1 MPNPAYLLEARA
13 VHKSYGATRVLRGVD
28 FAVAAAEIHALL
40 GGNGAGKST
49 LLKIVT
55 GAVPRDAGEVLYRGV
70 DVGSH
75 EGAAARA
82 RGVAVVHQ
90 ETALLPDL
98 TVAENIHMPHLARG
112 AGLFSAREAARVAEA
127 ALGPIDAAFAQRAL
141 HRRVAELTLHERQVV
156 EIARALSAGAQLLL
170 LDEPTANLTAAET
183 ERLFALLRRLIGQQ
197 GISVVF
203 VSHRMREIREIASV
217 CTILRDGVSA
227 VSRARLTDLSD
238 ADIVTMMG
246 QATALE
252 GAARITAATPAL
264 ARPDTASPGEAFG
277 AESGAMRLEIPPG
290 HIVGLAGAP
299 AGPSALIDAL
309 IGARRDSA
317 WRVTRGGRPLAL
329 RSPREAVR
337 QGIGFVSGDR
347 AGKGVLATL
356 PIVDNMLAAARIR
369 QRRALVARREVQ
381 EGEALLRTLRI
392 KASSLWALPATLS
405 GGTQQKLLIARWL
418 NLAPRLLVL
427 EEPTRGVDIG
437 TKRDLYALV
446 RQMAERGVGVVWW
459 STEYVELVELCHAVL
474 AFGPDGTPSE
484 ILTGQELDETHLAHA
499 TGMAA

>member
-1 MPNPAYLLEARA
+1 MSDPDYLLEARE
-13 VHKSYGATRVLRGVD
+13 VQKSYGATRVLCGVN
-28 FAVAAAEIHALL
+28 FAVAPAEIHALL

-49 LLKIVT
+49 LLRIVT
-55 GAVPRDAGEVLYRGV
+55 GSVPLDAGDVRYRGL
-70 DVGSH
+70 DVSSH
-75 EGAAARA
+75 EGAAALA

-98 TVAENIHMPHLARG
+98 TVAENIHLPHLARG
-112 AGLFSAREAARVAEA
+112 PGLFSTRAATRVAEA
-127 ALGPIDAAFAQRAL
+127 ALVPIDAAFARRAL

-170 LDEPTANLTAAET
+170 LDEPTSNLTAVET
-183 ERLFALLRRLIGQQ
+183 ERLFALLRRLIAKH

-227 VSRARLTDLSD
+227 ANRAKLTELSD
-238 ADIVTMMG
+238 ADIVTTMG
-246 QATALE
+246 QVTALE
-252 GAARITAATPAL
+252 GVGRATTAVPL
-264 ARPDTASPGEAFG
+264 SVSGEAFG
-277 AESGAMRLEIPPG
+277 AESGDTLLEIPPG
-290 HIVGLAGAP
+290 RIIGLAGAP
-299 AGPSALIDAL
+299 SGPSALIDAL
-309 IGARRDSA
+309 TGARRNSA
-317 WRVTRGGRPLAL
+317 WRITRGGRPLVL

-337 QGIGFVSGDR
+337 HGIGFVSGDR

-369 QRRALVARREVQ
+369 QSRVLVTRREAK
-381 EGEALLRTLRI
+381 ECDGLLRALRI

-418 NLAPRLLVL
+418 AVAPHLLVL

-437 TKRDLYALV
+437 TKRDLYAQV
-446 RQMAERGVGVVWW
+446 RQMAERGVAIVWW
-459 STEYVELVELCHAVL
+459 STEYTELVELCHAVL
-474 AFGPDGTPSE
+474 AFDPDGTPSK
-484 ILTGQELDETHLAHA
+484 LLSRQDLDETHLAQA

>member
-1 MPNPAYLLEARA
+1 MTAPAFLLEARE
-13 VHKSYGATRVLRGVD
+13 VQKSYGATNVLRGVN
-28 FAVAAAEIHALL
+28 FAVAQSEIHALL

-55 GAVPRDAGEVLYRGV
+55 GTVPRDGGEILYRGV
-70 DVGSH
+70 DIDSS

-98 TVAENIHMPHLARG
+98 TVAENIHLPHLARG
-112 AGLFSAREAARVAEA
+112 AGLFSLREAERVAEA
-127 ALGPIDAAFAQRAL
+127 ALAQIDAAFAQRAL
-141 HRRVAELTLHERQVV
+141 RRRVAELTLHERQVV

-183 ERLFALLRRLIGQQ
+183 ERLFTLLRRLSGQH

-227 VSRARLTDLSD
+227 ISRTPLTSLSD
-238 ADIVTMMG
+238 ADIVATMG
-246 QATALE
+246 QATAVE
-252 GAARITAATPAL
+252 AAVRSQIVLATATE
-264 ARPDTASPGEAFG
+264 GEAFG
-277 AESGAMRLEIPPG
+277 AERGDTRLDIPPG
-290 HIVGLAGAP
+290 RIIGLAGAP

-309 IGARRDSA
+309 TGARTDSG
-317 WRVTRGGRPLAL
+317 WRITRGGRPLPL
-329 RSPREAVR
+329 RSPRQAVR

-369 QRRALVARREVQ
+369 QRRVLVRSGEAQ
-381 EGEALLRTLRI
+381 EGAGLLRTLRI
-392 KASSLWALPATLS
+392 KAASLWALPATLS

-418 NLAPRLLVL
+418 NVAPRLLVL
-427 EEPTRGVDIG
+427 EEPTRGVDIS

-474 AFGPDGTPSE
+474 AFDPDGTPSGM
-484 ILTGQELDETHLAHA
+484 LTGQELDETHLAHA

>member
-1 MPNPAYLLEARA
+1 MTGSAYLLEARE
-13 VHKSYGATRVLRGVD
+13 VYKSYGATRVLRGAN
-28 FAVAAAEIHALL
+28 FAVAPAEIHALL

-55 GAVPRDAGEVLYRGV
+55 GSVSRDSGDVLYRGL
-70 DVGSH
+70 DVTSH
-75 EGAAARA
+75 EGAVARA

-98 TVAENIHMPHLARG
+98 TVAENIHLPHLARG
-112 AGLFSAREAARVAEA
+112 VDLFSAREAGRAAEM
-127 ALGPIDAAFAQRAL
+127 ALLPIDAAFARRAL

-183 ERLFALLRRLIGQQ
+183 ERLFALLRRLIDQN

-217 CTILRDGVSA
+217 CTILRDGVSVA
-227 VSRARLTDLSD
+227 SRAKLTELSD
-238 ADIVTMMG
+238 ADIVNTMG

-252 GAARITAATPAL
+252 GAARTTEAVVAL
-264 ARPDTASPGEAFG
+264 SVPGEAFG
-277 AESGAMRLEIPPG
+277 AESDTTRLEIPPG
-290 HIVGLAGAP
+290 RIIGLAGAP
-299 AGPSALIDAL
+299 SGPSALIDAL
-309 IGARRDSA
+309 TGARRDSI
-317 WRVTRGGRPLAL
+317 WRITRGGRPLVL
-329 RSPREAVR
+329 RNPRQAVR

-356 PIVDNMLAAARIR
+356 PIVDNLLAATRIR
-369 QRRALVARREVQ
+369 QHRVLIVRREAR
-381 EGEALLRTLRI
+381 EGEDLLRRLHI
-392 KASSLWALPATLS
+392 KAASLWALPQTLS

-418 NLAPRLLVL
+418 NIAPRLLVL

-459 STEYVELVELCHAVL
+459 STEYAELVELCHAVL
-474 AFGPDGTPSE
+474 AFDPDGTPSR
-484 ILTGQELDETHLAHA
+484 ILTGQDLDETHLAHA

>member
-1 MPNPAYLLEARA
+1 MAAPALLLEVRD
-13 VHKSYGATRVLRGVD
+13 VHKSYGPTSVLRGVN
-28 FAVAAAEIHALL
+28 FAVAPAEIHALL

-55 GAVPRDAGEVLYRGV
+55 GTVARDGGEILYRGL
-70 DVGSH
+70 DIDSH

-90 ETALLPDL
+90 ETALLPHL
-98 TVAENIHMPHLARG
+98 TVAENIHLPHLARG
-112 AGLFSAREAARVAEA
+112 AALFSGRDADRVAEA
-127 ALGPIDAAFAQRAL
+127 ALSQIDTGFAYRAL
-141 HRRVAELTLHERQVV
+141 HRRVADLTLHERQLV

-183 ERLFALLRRLIGQQ
+183 ERLFALLRRLTTQS
-197 GISVVF
+197 GIAVVF

-217 CTILRDGVSA
+217 CTILRDGISA
-227 VSRARLTDLSD
+227 LSRAPLDTLND
-238 ADIVTMMG
+238 ADIVATMG
-246 QATALE
+246 QATAVE
-252 GAARITAATPAL
+252 AAVRTQATSAK
-264 ARPDTASPGEAFG
+264 TGGEAFG
-277 AESGAMRLEIPPG
+277 AERDGTRLEIPPG
-290 HIVGLAGAP
+290 RIIGLAGAP
-299 AGPSALIDAL
+299 SGPSALIDAL
-309 IGARRDSA
+309 TGARHDSG
-317 WRVTRGGRPLAL
+317 WRITRGGRPLSL
-329 RSPREAVR
+329 RNPREAVR

-347 AGKGVLATL
+347 AGKGVLASL

-369 QRRALVARREVQ
+369 QRRFLVRGGEME
-381 EGEALLRTLRI
+381 EGAGLLRALRI
-392 KASSLWALPATLS
+392 KAASLWALPATLS

-418 NLAPRLLVL
+418 NVAPQLLVL

-446 RQMAERGVGVVWW
+446 RQMAERGAGIVWW

-474 AFGPDGTPSE
+474 AFDPDGTPSGL
-484 ILTGQELDETHLAHA
+484 LTGSELDEAHLAHV

>member
-1 MPNPAYLLEARA
+1 MPDPTYLLEARE
-13 VHKSYGATRVLRGVD
+13 VHKSYGATRVLRGVN
-28 FAVAAAEIHALL
+28 FAVAPAEIHALL

-55 GAVPRDAGEVLYRGV
+55 GSVPRDAGAVRYRGL
-70 DVGSH
+70 DVSSH
-75 EGAAARA
+75 EGMAVRG

-90 ETALLPDL
+90 EMALLPDL
-98 TVAENIHMPHLARG
+98 TVAENIHLPHLVRG
-112 AGLFSAREAARVAEA
+112 ASLFSAREAARAAEVA
-127 ALGPIDAAFAQRAL
+127 LVPIDAALARHAL
-141 HRRVAELTLHERQVV
+141 YRRVADLTLHERQVV

-183 ERLFALLRRLIGQQ
+183 ERLFALLRRLTGQH

-227 VSRARLTDLSD
+227 ASRTKLTELSD
-238 ADIVTMMG
+238 ADIVTTMG

-252 GAARITAATPAL
+252 GAARKTTAVVAP
-264 ARPDTASPGEAFG
+264 SVSSEAFE
-277 AESGAMRLEIPPG
+277 AASGAMRLEIPPG
-290 HIVGLAGAP
+290 RIIGLAGAP
-299 AGPSALIDAL
+299 SGPSALIDAL
-309 IGARRDSA
+309 TGARRDSP
-317 WRVTRGGRPLAL
+317 WRITRGGSPLVL
-329 RSPREAVR
+329 RNPRQAVR

-369 QRRALVARREVQ
+369 QRRALVARRETQ
-381 EGEALLRTLRI
+381 EGEGLLRTLRI
-392 KASSLWALPATLS
+392 QASSLWALPATLS

-418 NLAPRLLVL
+418 AVAPRLLVL

-459 STEYVELVELCHAVL
+459 STEYAELVELCHAVL
-474 AFGPDGTPSE
+474 AFDPDGTPSGM
-484 ILTGQELDETHLAHA
+484 LTGQDLDETHLAHA

>member
-1 MPNPAYLLEARA
+1 MSGPAYLLEARE
-13 VHKSYGATRVLRGVD
+13 VHKSYGATRVLRGVN
-28 FAVAAAEIHALL
+28 FAVAPAEIHALL

-55 GAVPRDAGEVLYRGV
+55 GSVPRDAGAVLYRGV

-98 TVAENIHMPHLARG
+98 TVAENIHLPHLARG
-112 AGLFSAREAARVAEA
+112 TGRFSLREAARAAEA
-127 ALGPIDAAFAQRAL
+127 ALGPIDAAFARRAL
-141 HRRVAELTLHERQVV
+141 HRRVADLTLHERQVV

-183 ERLFALLRRLIGQQ
+183 ERLFGLLRRLIGQH

-227 VSRARLTDLSD
+227 ASRAQLMDLSD
-238 ADIVTMMG
+238 ADIVTTMG

-252 GAARITAATPAL
+252 SAARTTAAAAPVA
-264 ARPDTASPGEAFG
+264 GEPFR
-277 AESGAMRLEIPPG
+277 AESGATRLEIPPG
-290 HIVGLAGAP
+290 RIIGLAGAP

-309 IGARRDSA
+309 TGARRA
-317 WRVTRGGRPLAL
+317 GIWRITRGGRPLAL
-329 RSPREAVR
+329 RTPREAVR

-356 PIVDNMLAAARIR
+356 PIVDNMLAAARVR
-369 QRRALVARREVQ
+369 QRRVLVARREAQ
-381 EGEALLRTLRI
+381 EGEGLLRTLRI
-392 KASSLWALPATLS
+392 RASSLWALPATLS

-418 NLAPRLLVL
+418 AVAPRLLVL

-474 AFGPDGTPSE
+474 AFGPDGAPSG
-484 ILTGQELDETHLAHA
+484 ILTGRDLNETHLAQA